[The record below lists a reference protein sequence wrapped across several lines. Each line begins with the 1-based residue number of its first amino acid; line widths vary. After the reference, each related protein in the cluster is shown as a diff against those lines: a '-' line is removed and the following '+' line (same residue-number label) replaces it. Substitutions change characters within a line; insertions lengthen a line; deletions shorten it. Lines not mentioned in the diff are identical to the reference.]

1 MVKPTDTELKTPGGL
16 THTFIQC
23 DTCLPDED
31 YNRLRQHEL
40 SEKETYIL
48 QGQLS
53 DSVSG
58 AMERGAVATNKT
70 SKQAENR
77 QAKERRTAQIIE
89 LVEQIRADIEQMKA
103 RIKALEESFQKRDG
117 DAWREK
123 LALNILDADDIPQ
136 QESGETIHDYRK
148 RLEQHLINE
157 MLNPDGTI
165 KDKYKNDPKYGD
177 YAEWAQKQY
186 HLNNAKAAVAEL
198 EDDNTSPQRREQ
210 ILDEMKERGR
220 SEEMM
225 LADRESK
232 NLDTQ
237 KSVRNLRD
245 NLRDTVANNEQ
256 TSEANAFLKLNS

>member
-1 MVKPTDTELKTPGGL
+1 MVKPTDTELKIPGGL

-58 AMERGAVATNKT
+58 VMERGAVATNKT
-70 SKQAENR
+70 TKQAENR
-77 QAKERRTAQIIE
+77 QAKERKTAQIIE

-103 RIKALEESFQKRDG
+103 RIKALEETFQKRDG

-123 LALNILDADDIPQ
+123 LALNILDADNIPQ

-165 KDKYKNDPKYGD
+165 KGKYKNDPKYSD

-186 HLNNAKAAVAEL
+186 HLNSAKAAVAEL
-198 EDDNTSPQRREQ
+198 EDDNTSPQRQEQ

-225 LADRESK
+225 LADRYIDDK
-232 NLDTQ
+232 NIQASIRNTRDNARDTILQ
-237 KSVRNLRD
+237 DDKSTARNDFMNLR
-245 NLRDTVANNEQ
+245 
-256 TSEANAFLKLNS
+256 S

>member
-1 MVKPTDTELKTPGGL
+1 MVKPTDTELKIPGGL
-16 THTFIQC
+16 KHTFIQC

-58 AMERGAVATNKT
+58 VMERGAVASNTA
-70 SKQAENR
+70 SKQAESR

-103 RIKALEESFQKRDG
+103 RVKALEDSFQKRDG

-123 LALNILDADDIPQ
+123 LALKILGEDDIPQ
-136 QESGETIHDYRK
+136 QETGEDIKTYRK

-165 KDKYKNDPKYGD
+165 KDKYKDDPKYGD
-177 YAEWAQKQY
+177 YAEWAQKQF

-198 EDDNTSPQRREQ
+198 EDDNTSPQRREK
-210 ILDEMKERGR
+210 ILDAMKDRGYI
-220 SEEMM
+220 EEMTY
-225 LADRESK
+225 ADR
-232 NLDTQ
+232 LTQ
-237 KSVRNLRD
+237 KKNSQESIRD
-245 NLRDTVANNEQ
+245 DVDGQYDEAVLQARSSDTALKF
-256 TSEANAFLKLNS
+256 TS

>member
-1 MVKPTDTELKTPGGL
+1 MVKPTDTELKTSGGL

-31 YNRLRQHEL
+31 YNRLRQHES

-58 AMERGAVATNKT
+58 VMERGAVATNKT

-89 LVEQIRADIEQMKA
+89 LVEQIRADIEQMEA
-103 RIKALEESFQKRDG
+103 RVKALEDSFQKRDG

-123 LALNILDADDIPQ
+123 LALNILGEDDIPQ
-136 QESGETIHDYRK
+136 QEPGENIKAYRK

-165 KDKYKNDPKYGD
+165 KDKYKNDAKYGD
-177 YAEWAQKQY
+177 YAEWAQKQF

-198 EDDNTSPQRREQ
+198 DDNNTSPQRREQ
-210 ILDEMKERGR
+210 ILDEMKDRGYI
-220 SEEMM
+220 EEMTY
-225 LADRESK
+225 ASK
-232 NLDTQ
+232 VTNGSIPSQ
-237 KSVRNLRD
+237 ASVRDVHDEYEDQAAERVISTD
-245 NLRDTVANNEQ
+245 A
-256 TSEANAFLKLNS
+256 AMKFNS